1 MASVDVLV
9 PKFPESVSEGTL
21 SRWHKKAGQAV
32 KAGEKIAD
40 IETDKIVIDVTAP
53 AAGTLQR
60 ITRPE
65 GTVVRSHEVIGT
77 LDTSAAPA
85 AEPRREEAKPA
96 GGPVPA
102 ARPPLSAPP
111 TARPAAPGPK
121 PAPISPPPPHPPIP
135 THPIPNQ
142 PISNQPIPNPPIPSK
157 PIPTPAPA
165 SPREE
170 EVRPG
175 FVEPDYSPAV
185 RHLIKTH
192 KLNPAE
198 ITGHGRGG
206 RITKA
211 DVLRHLEHSPHLSRQ
226 FGGGTPEVELPEPE
240 LPPPPPLP
248 VEDLGKPVQ
257 RVKMSRLRATV
268 AARLKEVQ
276 NTAAILTTFNE
287 VNMAGVMALRARYKE
302 SFEKEH
308 GVKLGF
314 MSFFVKATIEAL
326 ARYPVIN
333 ASVEGD
339 EIVYHAYFDIGVAVS
354 TPRGLVVPVLRD
366 AERLTLADIERQ
378 IVDFGQRA
386 QEGKLDLEELAGG
399 TFTLSNGGV
408 FGSLMSTPILNPP
421 QSGILGLHKI
431 QDRPVAENGQ
441 VVIRPMMY
449 TALSYDHRIIDGREA
464 VSFLVAVKELIED
477 PARLLLQV

>member
-1 MASVDVLV
+1 MPSVDIVV

-21 SRWHKKAGQAV
+21 SRWHKKAGAAV

-40 IETDKIVIDVTAP
+40 VETDKIVIDVTAP
-53 AAGTLQR
+53 AAGILAR
-60 ITRPE
+60 ITKPE
-65 GTVVRSHEVIGT
+65 GTVVRSNEVIGSV
-77 LDTSAAPA
+77 DTEGKATPPAAAEPAPKAAPA
-85 AEPRREEAKPA
+85 APPVKPK
-96 GGPVPA
+96 PT
-102 ARPPLSAPP
+102 APP
-111 TARPAAPGPK
+111 APRKAEPAPAAP
-121 PAPISPPPPHPPIP
+121 PPPPAPKVIPVPEPSPVRAPVMASPPVP
-135 THPIPNQ
+135 EEA
-142 PISNQPIPNPPIPSK
+142 
-157 PIPTPAPA
+157 APA
-165 SPREE
+165 
-170 EVRPG
+170 
-175 FVEPDYSPAV
+175 FVEHDFSPAV
-185 RHLIKTH
+185 RHLIKEH

-211 DVLRHLEHSPHLSRQ
+211 DVLRHLEHSPHLSLQ
-226 FGGGTPEVELPEPE
+226 FGGGTPDVTVVEEE

-248 VEDLGKPVQ
+248 ALNADKPVQ

-287 VNMAGVMALRARYKE
+287 ANMASVMALRARYKE
-302 SFEKEH
+302 SFEKQH
-308 GVKLGF
+308 GIKLGF
-314 MSFFVKATIEAL
+314 TSFFVKAVIEAL
-326 ARYPVIN
+326 VRYPVLN

-339 EIVYHAYFDIGVAVS
+339 EIVYHTYFDIGVAVS

-366 AERLTLADIERQ
+366 AERLSVADIERQ
-378 IVDFGQRA
+378 IADFGQRA
-386 QEGKLDLEELAGG
+386 QEGKLGMDEMTGG
-399 TFTLSNGGV
+399 TFTISNGGV

-477 PARLLLQV
+477 PARLLLQI

>member
-1 MASVDVLV
+1 MAAIDIVV

-21 SRWHKKAGQAV
+21 SRWHKKAGEAV
-32 KAGEKIAD
+32 RAGEKIAD

-53 AAGTLQR
+53 GSGTLVR
-60 ITRPE
+60 IAKPE
-65 GTVVRSHEVIGT
+65 GTVVRSNEVIGAVDAEAKAAPVST
-77 LDTSAAPA
+77 PPPAPSPAPKAAAKPAPAPAPTPTPAAKPKAAPA
-85 AEPRREEAKPA
+85 PAVVAAPVVAPAAKPPSPPTPV
-96 GGPVPA
+96 PVPA
-102 ARPPLSAPP
+102 
-111 TARPAAPGPK
+111 
-121 PAPISPPPPHPPIP
+121 PPPPAA
-135 THPIPNQ
+135 Q
-142 PISNQPIPNPPIPSK
+142 PVADEDI
-157 PIPTPAPA
+157 A
-165 SPREE
+165 
-170 EVRPG
+170 PG
-175 FVEPDYSPAV
+175 FQAMDYSPAV
-185 RHLIKTH
+185 RHLIKEH

-226 FGGGTPEVELPEPE
+226 YGGGAPEVVPVEPD

-248 VEDLGKPVQ
+248 ALDLGKPVQ
-257 RVKMSRLRATV
+257 RVKMSRLRSTV

-314 MSFFVKATIEAL
+314 MSFFVKAVIEAL
-326 ARYPVIN
+326 VRYPVVN

-339 EIVYHAYFDIGVAVS
+339 EIVYHTFFDIGVAVS

-366 AERLTLADIERQ
+366 AERLSLADIERQ
-378 IVDFGQRA
+378 IVDFGKRA
-386 QEGKLDLEELAGG
+386 QEGKLGMEDMTGG
-399 TFTLSNGGV
+399 TFTISNGGV
-408 FGSLMSTPILNPP
+408 FGSMLSTPILNPP

-431 QDRPVAENGQ
+431 QERPVAENGQ
-441 VVIRPMMY
+441 VVIRPIMY
-449 TALSYDHRIIDGREA
+449 VALSYDHRIIDGREA

-477 PARLLLQV
+477 PARLLLQI

>member
-1 MASVDVLV
+1 MPVDIVV

-21 SRWHKKAGQAV
+21 SRWHKKAGDAV

-40 IETDKIVIDVTAP
+40 VETDKIVIDVTAP
-53 AAGTLQR
+53 SAGTLVR
-60 ITRPE
+60 VTKPE
-65 GTVVRSHEVIGT
+65 GTIVRSNEVIGS
-77 LDTSAAPA
+77 LDAAGKAPAPAPAAPA
-85 AEPRREEAKPA
+85 SEPPAKTKPVAAPVRKAEA
-96 GGPVPA
+96 VPA
-102 ARPPLSAPP
+102 P
-111 TARPAAPGPK
+111 TPV
-121 PAPISPPPPHPPIP
+121 PPPP
-135 THPIPNQ
+135 
-142 PISNQPIPNPPIPSK
+142 
-157 PIPTPAPA
+157 PAPEA
-165 SPREE
+165 PIAAPVAPKPVLAAPAPVAEETEPAFPEQDFSP
-170 EVRPG
+170 
-175 FVEPDYSPAV
+175 SV
-185 RHLIKTH
+185 RHLIREH

-211 DVLRHLEHSPHLSRQ
+211 DVLRHLEHSPHLSLQ
-226 FGGGTPEVELPEPE
+226 FGGGTPEVSVVETE
-240 LPPPPPLP
+240 LPPPPPIP
-248 VEDLGKPVQ
+248 EVNAGKPVQ
-257 RVKMSRLRATV
+257 RVKMTRLRATV

-302 SFEKEH
+302 AFEKEH

-314 MSFFVKATIEAL
+314 SSFFVKAVIEAL
-326 ARYPVIN
+326 VRYPVVN

-339 EIVYHAYFDIGVAVS
+339 EIVYHTYFDIGVAVS
-354 TPRGLVVPVLRD
+354 TPRGLMVPVLRD
-366 AERLTLADIERQ
+366 AEQLTLAQIERQ
-378 IVDFGQRA
+378 IADFGQRA
-386 QEGKLDLEELAGG
+386 KDGKLGLEDMAGG
-399 TFTLSNGGV
+399 TFTISNGGI

-449 TALSYDHRIIDGREA
+449 MALSYDHRIIDGREA

-477 PARLLLQV
+477 PARLLLQI

>member
-1 MASVDVLV
+1 MPAVDIVV

-21 SRWHKKAGQAV
+21 SRWHKKAGSAV

-40 IETDKIVIDVTAP
+40 VETDKIVIDVTAP
-53 AAGTLQR
+53 AAGTLAR

-65 GTVVRSHEVIGT
+65 GTVVRSNEVIGSV
-77 LDTSAAPA
+77 DTEGKATAAAAP
-85 AEPRREEAKPA
+85 EPAPKA
-96 GGPVPA
+96 
-102 ARPPLSAPP
+102 APP
-111 TARPAAPGPK
+111 ATPVKPK
-121 PAPISPPPPHPPIP
+121 PAPAPAPRKAEPAPVAPPAPPAPKMVSVPP
-135 THPIPNQ
+135 
-142 PISNQPIPNPPIPSK
+142 
-157 PIPTPAPA
+157 PAPA
-165 SPREE
+165 PAPVRVPAVATPAAVPEE
-170 EVRPG
+170 TAPS
-175 FVEPDYSPAV
+175 FVEHDFSPAV
-185 RHLIKTH
+185 RHLIKEH

-211 DVLRHLEHSPHLSRQ
+211 DVLRHLEHSPHLSLQ
-226 FGGGTPEVELPEPE
+226 FGGGTPEVTVVEEE

-248 VEDLGKPVQ
+248 ALDADKPVQ

-287 VNMAGVMALRARYKE
+287 ANMASVMALRARYKE
-302 SFEKEH
+302 SFEKQH
-308 GVKLGF
+308 GIKLGF
-314 MSFFVKATIEAL
+314 SSFFVKAVIEAL
-326 ARYPVIN
+326 VRYPVLN

-339 EIVYHAYFDIGVAVS
+339 EIVYHTYFDIGVAVS

-366 AERLTLADIERQ
+366 AERLSLADIERQ
-378 IVDFGQRA
+378 IADFGQRA
-386 QEGKLDLEELAGG
+386 QEGKLGMDEMTGG
-399 TFTLSNGGV
+399 TFTISNGGV

-431 QDRPVAENGQ
+431 QERPVAENGQ

-477 PARLLLQV
+477 PARLLLQM

>member
-1 MASVDVLV
+1 MPVDIVV

-21 SRWHKKAGQAV
+21 SRWHKKAGDAV

-40 IETDKIVIDVTAP
+40 VDTDKIVIDVTAP
-53 AAGTLQR
+53 SAGTLVR
-60 ITRPE
+60 VTKPE
-65 GTVVRSHEVIGT
+65 GTIVRSNEVIGS
-77 LDTSAAPA
+77 LDAAGKAPAPAPAAPA
-85 AEPRREEAKPA
+85 SEPPAKTKPVAAPVRKAEA
-96 GGPVPA
+96 VPA
-102 ARPPLSAPP
+102 P
-111 TARPAAPGPK
+111 TPV
-121 PAPISPPPPHPPIP
+121 PPPP
-135 THPIPNQ
+135 
-142 PISNQPIPNPPIPSK
+142 
-157 PIPTPAPA
+157 PAPEA
-165 SPREE
+165 PIAAPVAPKPVLAAPAPVAEETEPAFPEQDFSP
-170 EVRPG
+170 
-175 FVEPDYSPAV
+175 SV
-185 RHLIKTH
+185 RHLIREH

-211 DVLRHLEHSPHLSRQ
+211 DVLRHLEHSPHLSLQ
-226 FGGGTPEVELPEPE
+226 FGGGTPEVSVVETE
-240 LPPPPPLP
+240 LPPPPPIP
-248 VEDLGKPVQ
+248 EVNAGKPVQ
-257 RVKMSRLRATV
+257 RVKMTRLRATV

-302 SFEKEH
+302 AFEKEH

-314 MSFFVKATIEAL
+314 SSFFVKAVIEAL
-326 ARYPVIN
+326 VRYPVVN

-339 EIVYHAYFDIGVAVS
+339 EIVYHTYFDIGVAVS
-354 TPRGLVVPVLRD
+354 TPRGLMVPVLRD
-366 AERLTLADIERQ
+366 AEQLTLAQIERQ
-378 IVDFGQRA
+378 IADFGQRA
-386 QEGKLDLEELAGG
+386 KDGKLGLEDMAGG
-399 TFTLSNGGV
+399 TFTISNGGV

-449 TALSYDHRIIDGREA
+449 MALSYDHRIIDGREA

-477 PARLLLQV
+477 PARLLLQI

>member
-1 MASVDVLV
+1 MPVDIVV

-21 SRWHKKAGQAV
+21 SRWHKKAGDAV
-32 KAGEKIAD
+32 KSGEKIAD
-40 IETDKIVIDVTAP
+40 VETDKIVIDVTAP
-53 AAGTLQR
+53 AAGTLAR
-60 ITRPE
+60 ILKPE
-65 GTVVRSHEVIGT
+65 GTVVRSNEVIGALEASGST
-77 LDTSAAPA
+77 ATVATPAPTPTPPAAAPA
-85 AEPRREEAKPA
+85 QVK
-96 GGPVPA
+96 
-102 ARPPLSAPP
+102 
-111 TARPAAPGPK
+111 PAAPPARK
-121 PAPISPPPPHPPIP
+121 PEPAPAPAP
-135 THPIPNQ
+135 Q
-142 PISNQPIPNPPIPSK
+142 PA
-157 PIPTPAPA
+157 PTPAPA
-165 SPREE
+165 PAPVAIKTTPLAASSGAEVTEPAYPEQDFSP
-170 EVRPG
+170 
-175 FVEPDYSPAV
+175 SV
-185 RHLIKTH
+185 RHLIREH

-211 DVLRHLEHSPHLSRQ
+211 DVMRHLEHSPHLSLQ
-226 FGGGTPEVELPEPE
+226 LGGGTPDVTVAEVE
-240 LPPPPPLP
+240 LPPPPPLA
-248 VEDLGKPVQ
+248 ETNENKPVQ
-257 RVKMSRLRATV
+257 RVKMTRLRATV

-287 VNMAGVMALRARYKE
+287 INMAGVMALRARYKE

-314 MSFFVKATIEAL
+314 SSFFVKAVIEAL
-326 ARYPVIN
+326 VRYPVVN

-339 EIVYHAYFDIGVAVS
+339 EIVYHTYFDIGVAVS
-354 TPRGLVVPVLRD
+354 TPRGLMVPVLRD
-366 AERLTLADIERQ
+366 AEQLSLAQIERQ
-378 IVDFGQRA
+378 IADFGQRA
-386 QEGKLDLEELAGG
+386 KDGKLGMEDMAGG
-399 TFTLSNGGV
+399 TFTISNGGV

-477 PARLLLQV
+477 PARLLLQL